1 MAKPFPQAVHSY
13 ATTLPNN
20 IVCGTNVG
28 FSVNFPPTGLV
39 GRCHDR

>member
-1 MAKPFPQAVHSY
+1 MAKLFPQAVHSY

-28 FSVNFPPTGLV
+28 FSVIFPQQG
-39 GRCHDR
+39 